1 MASPIRPSDI
11 KDTLPSTDSS
21 ACARLKKVIVDF
33 PRRVYD
39 WFSYIYN
46 EDGTFSEAFKNDFCE
61 IQCDDV
67 ETGEERPIDVT
78 NPGGNLEAP
87 FVKAG
92 AAMRHNGGIPIVFNK
107 VDGATKYDIY
117 RGTSDSITAATTKRI
132 RKDLRAGL
140 KNMNAPRTML
150 CERRDG
156 TILYLDVN
164 GGPVYNPTTRQDD
177 KNSNRVDGTTPY
189 YYWVVAKNN
198 NGAKS
203 DFAGPVIGFSRNVT
217 NYSSIG
223 TPKLLFSGQT
233 ETPTGMSSKKR
244 MRVVLRGGGGGGG
257 AGGDYALATFN
268 RFHITNISYT
278 SGQPITFTLHQV
290 GGQVHNFDV
299 GDQLILSGQTTA
311 AWNTQVLTV
320 KEILNQS
327 NQFTCEPING
337 LAAPAASTAIDIPNT
352 STKTWG
358 VIYALA
364 DAQPTRVPGG
374 GGGAGGILQ
383 AVFDIEGNGVTGVRV
398 RTFDSANTEV
408 LLSNSSSFGSG
419 YQGDEFT
426 YIRGGVGRQSASADP
441 TAGEPKANDSVAGK
455 AAPYRTQ
462 LEVQKGGSWYLIA
475 WVANGEG
482 GGHAD
487 ADTTQGTSSNG
498 GVGSKQVYWKQS
510 DGTFSASAASDYSL
524 SQYGTK
530 DHSGV
535 AALRTASFGGKGT
548 IFYPGADGVMG
559 VGAITAGTAGSPGVG
574 GHAWDSLEPKAPT
587 IAAANNN
594 SYTRGANAFD
604 FNAPGSGAYGAFG
617 DASEIHGPFANG
629 GHAFGGCAYIT
640 YSDATSDYDTA

>member
-67 ETGEERPIDVT
+67 ETGEESTIDVT

-140 KNMNAPRTML
+140 KNMNAPRTIL

-217 NYSSIG
+217 NYSSIE
-223 TPKLLFSGQT
+223 TPKLLFSGQS

-268 RFHITNISYT
+268 RFHITDISYT

-320 KEILNQS
+320 KEVLNQS

-337 LAAPAASTAIDIPNT
+337 LAAPAASTTLDIPNT

-383 AVFDIEGNGVTGVRV
+383 AVFDIDGNGVTGVRV
-398 RTFDSANTEV
+398 RTLDSANTEV
-408 LLSNSSSFGSG
+408 SLSNSSSFGSG
-419 YQGDEFT
+419 YQGEEFT
-426 YIRGGVGRQSASADP
+426 YMRGGVGRQSASADP
-441 TAGEPKANDSVAGK
+441 TAGEPRANDAVTNK

-498 GVGSKQVYWKQS
+498 GVGSKQVYWKES

-535 AALRTASFGGKGT
+535 AALRTDSFGGKGT

-574 GHAWDSLEPKAPT
+574 GHAWDSLEPKAPS
-587 IAAANNN
+587 IAAVNTN
-594 SYTRGANAFD
+594 SYKRVSNAFD
-604 FNAPGSGAYGAFG
+604 FNAPGSGAYGSFG

-640 YSDATSDYDTA
+640 YATSDYDTA